1 MSYKEKQLIALSNF
15 AVHKDNLNNSNYIN
29 LPESYLKKINK
40 LKHPYYFQ
48 LKSPNGLKTYVG
60 VREFSAEEGYVILPH
75 WILDYLG
82 LNGSERIKV
91 KLIKNIPK
99 GKKIVIEPQ
108 EKEFFSIPECEGC
121 LETILSNFC
130 LLHKNQTIQID
141 VLDKKYHLL
150 IKEAE
155 PDWEKIDFD
164 NPPNLVNELI
174 DIKDIDLT
182 VDIKNKF
189 LEEEKINNSFEEK
202 NNTSDNILEE
212 VVEEEEVIKGRKLS
226 DNKTVSRDKLRE
238 ARLKYFEK
246 KKELDI

>member
-155 PDWEKIDFD
+155 PDWEKFDFD
-164 NPPNLVNELI
+164 NELI

-202 NNTSDNILEE
+202 NNSE
-212 VVEEEEVIKGRKLS
+212 VVEEEVVIKGRKLS

-246 KKELDI
+246 KKELEI